1 MYAGQYLFSGPGVGG
16 TPSWDEW
23 PCPFPVSSSPDV
35 PTRLGTRVPASHG
48 AAAGEVSVDLKHF
61 QVVGKKAGEMP
72 HDTPEC
78 PVSTRLTGV
87 APPPVSLRLQHRRVG
102 PGTADGL
109 PCPGPPYETAVR
121 TTSLVPASRPQT
133 ARHVQCCMGTPAS
146 HPHLARRGPGPR
158 AQPAGA
164 GLWQW
169 GHRGAEL
176 PLAGGG
182 AHGAH
187 HLGEGRRG
195 PDALGPRSGG
205 AAAATGAQ
213 RLPRG
218 RRGLQLPPAP
228 LPAGPVPLQR
238 ARDR

>member
-1 MYAGQYLFSGPGVGG
+1 MLGSICSQVPGWVAPPPGMSGLV
-16 TPSWDEW
+16 PS
-23 PCPFPVSSSPDV
+23 PCHPHLTSP
-35 PTRLGTRVPASHG
+35 RGTRAPTSHG
-48 AAAGEVSVDLKHF
+48 AAAREVTVDLKHF
-61 QVVGKKAGEMP
+61 QVVGKKAGEML
-72 HDTPEC
+72 HDSLEC
-78 PVSTRLTGV
+78 PVSTCLTGV
-87 APPPVSLRLQHRRVG
+87 APPPVSLRCQHRRVG
-102 PGTADGL
+102 PGTADGR
-109 PCPGPPYETAVR
+109 PCPGPPYGTAGR
-121 TTSLVPASRPQT
+121 TASPVPASRPQT
-133 ARHVQCCMGTPAS
+133 ARHVQCCVGTPAS
-146 HPHLARRGPGPR
+146 HPHLARRGPRPR

-187 HLGEGRRG
+187 HLGEGRCG
-195 PDALGPRSGG
+195 PGTLGPRPGG

-228 LPAGPVPLQR
+228 LPAGAVPLQR